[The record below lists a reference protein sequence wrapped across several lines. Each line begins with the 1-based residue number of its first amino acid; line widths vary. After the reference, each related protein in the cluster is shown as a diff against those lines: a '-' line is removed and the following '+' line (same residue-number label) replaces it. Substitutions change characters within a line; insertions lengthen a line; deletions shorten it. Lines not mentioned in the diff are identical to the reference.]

1 LFYLVPGNQET
12 GHSVR
17 YHEYTVRVA
26 RKVGPVTAPKDMIFV
41 LILIAWLT
49 IVAIIVNAC
58 RSAARGDELLSRESS
73 DAPRRRSTGA
83 LWQEGPGLVG
93 AHQLRL
99 AHVGELPRRGT
110 RVRGGCATGS

>member
-1 LFYLVPGNQET
+1 VPGNQEK

-17 YHEYTVRVA
+17 YDEYTVTVA

-58 RSAARGDELLSRESS
+58 RSAARGDELLSREAH
-73 DAPRRRSTGA
+73 DAPRRRATGA
-83 LWQEGPGLVG
+83 LWQDGPGLTG

-99 AHVGELPRRGT
+99 AHVGDFPRRGS
-110 RVRGGCATGS
+110 RARGSRCATGS